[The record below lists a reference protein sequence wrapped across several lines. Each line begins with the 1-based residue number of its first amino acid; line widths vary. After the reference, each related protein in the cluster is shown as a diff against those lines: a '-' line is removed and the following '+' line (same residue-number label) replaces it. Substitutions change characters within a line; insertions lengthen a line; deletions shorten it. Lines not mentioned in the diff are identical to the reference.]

1 MMKASS
7 NTLCLWICKIKQE
20 LVNIVLP
27 TDNNI
32 KELFSF
38 ITETII
44 VIPDFRLTL
53 SFATSSSSRVDSS
66 PSRESDTLVRFVLSK
81 IKGTITH

>member
-1 MMKASS
+1 MKASS

-38 ITETII
+38 ITEIII

-81 IKGTITH
+81 IKGKITH

>member
-7 NTLCLWICKIKQE
+7 NTLCLWICKINQE

-27 TDNNI
+27 TDN

-38 ITETII
+38 ITETY
-44 VIPDFRLTL
+44 L
-53 SFATSSSSRVDSS
+53 SFPISVLPCRLQPPLAPGWILLHQEKAT
-66 PSRESDTLVRFVLSK
+66 
-81 IKGTITH
+81 HW

>member
-7 NTLCLWICKIKQE
+7 NTLCLWICKINQE
-20 LVNIVLP
+20 LVIVLP

-38 ITETII
+38 ITEIII

-81 IKGTITH
+81 IKGKTTH

>member
-27 TDNNI
+27 TDN

-81 IKGTITH
+81 IKGKITH